1 MQNKGLTVG
10 RQQNQFFNLLPMQH
24 FTDYLQSKNLKPRTI
39 KEYKLL
45 ATYFIKW
52 YGDED
57 ITNCEKKDV
66 LNYLG
71 YLKKE
76 KQMRAESRYNRLIAL
91 QHYFDSLIKQELIQT
106 NPTAF
111 IKLRGVQKRKL
122 NYIYT
127 PEELTELA
135 DNYYQLYVK
144 TTLQKVEQA
153 TKRPQDQRAY
163 LLSYQAQVR
172 KYIALQFIVHQ
183 GLKSQEVL
191 RLKISDIDFT
201 KATVNIR
208 TTTRGKDRTLPLHAT
223 QTGALM
229 QYINEI
235 HSLNTPTFKRENLF
249 ISVLKEQTEDTPLT
263 GLSELS
269 RTIRK
274 TEPKY
279 HSLAQLRAS
288 VITHWIKVYGLR
300 KAQYLAGH
308 RSITSTEKYIP
319 NDIEDLV
326 TDITKFNPF

>member
-1 MQNKGLTVG
+1 
-10 RQQNQFFNLLPMQH
+10 MQH
-24 FTDYLQSKNLKPRTI
+24 FTDYLQSKNLRPRTI
-39 KEYKLL
+39 REYKLL
-45 ATYFIKW
+45 TAYFIQW
-52 YGDED
+52 YGNED
-57 ITNCEKKDV
+57 TGNCEKKDV
-66 LNYLG
+66 LNYLA
-71 YLKKE
+71 YLKNQ
-76 KQMRAESRYNRLIAL
+76 KQMTAECRYNHLISL
-91 QHYFDSLIKQELIQT
+91 RHYFDSLIKQELINQ

-111 IKLRGVQKRKL
+111 IKLRGVTKRKL

-135 DNYYQLYVK
+135 DNYYHLHVK
-144 TTLQKVEQA
+144 TTLQKAEQ
-153 TKRPQDQRAY
+153 TNRPQDRRAI

-191 RLKISDIDFT
+191 RLKISDIDLQ
-201 KATVNIR
+201 KATVNAKAD
-208 TTTRGKDRTLPLHAT
+208 TRGNDRILPLHST
-223 QTGALM
+223 QIGALM

-235 HSLNTPTFKRENLF
+235 HSLNTPTLKRENLF
-249 ISVLKEQTEDTPLT
+249 ISVLKEYTKDTSIT

-269 RTIRK
+269 RTLRK
-274 TEPKY
+274 TELQY

-319 NDIEDLV
+319 NDIEDLAQ
-326 TDITKFNPF
+326 DITKFNPF